1 MNGKIFIPVSMYL
14 NLLRRILQDIHE
26 KKDISVV
33 FEDVDIH
40 KSFVEVIKD
49 ETLTLTIMI
58 HKGILFQAII
68 VIHYHQI
75 NLSTKY

>member
-14 NLLRRILQDIHE
+14 NLLWRILQDIHE

-49 ETLTLTIMI
+49 ETLTLTIMV
-58 HKGILFQAII
+58 HKGIVFQAII

-75 NLSTKY
+75 DL